1 MFFEEGKNNSTYN
14 QIGFWG
20 YEMHYNPMCFSYVTG
35 LNLQLV
41 TAGCILVFTLQKILY
56 NANQSLARANN
67 YSLMLGLRLLIK
79 IFTKISSE

>member
-41 TAGCILVFTLQKILY
+41 TAGCILVFTLQKILS
-56 NANQSLARANN
+56 NANQSLANN
-67 YSLMLGLRLLIK
+67 YSLMLGLRLLK